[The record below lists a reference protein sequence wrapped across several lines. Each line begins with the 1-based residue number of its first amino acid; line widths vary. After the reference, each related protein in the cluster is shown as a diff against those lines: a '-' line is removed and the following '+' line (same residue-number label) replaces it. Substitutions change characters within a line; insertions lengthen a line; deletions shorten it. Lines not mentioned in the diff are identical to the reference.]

1 LSGGDLPS
9 VFDVFEPTEHAIN
22 RNKNV
27 LSVELSHVER
37 EGTPESDPERF
48 LALTVPTE
56 GLVNTVVSAL
66 KRVAGLEGGEPV
78 QYMTERYGGGKTH
91 VLVTLYHLATSERAR
106 ELLLERARGYV
117 DGRRLEELEE
127 VLSALEG
134 KDVRVVVL
142 DGDSVSEPRWWVELA
157 ERVDPEL
164 AEEWRSRDMTP
175 SKGDVEELL
184 DRALDGVDGVL
195 LLLDEV
201 TGMLIRSGEEMD
213 RGLEFLKIL
222 ARVVGKADAPVA
234 MVVSAPKGSG
244 EVQRQLER
252 LKEEGEVESEAVLR
266 EEVHDVGE
274 EAVKQLD
281 RVGEERIPVSDV
293 EEAAEIAK
301 VWLLRPR
308 EDVDVEEARGAVVEA
323 YEELTSELAGTEGI
337 PRDEAANAVRRLRE
351 TYPFHPRLLEVLRS
365 VTREEPYQLTRS
377 YLEILMQVV
386 GYAFDRWKEGEWEAP
401 VFDLGDVF
409 LDETEV
415 EEAVVKPEGWEEPA
429 GDLREK
435 LDDLVEKEGE
445 LARRLAYALFVRS
458 LVPDPRKRGATPKD
472 LLLDVARP
480 GEGMELS
487 DVERALELMEDTLFY
502 LHREG
507 ERYYFDRTMN
517 VSSVIQSYMPREER
531 VGWNRAR
538 EELERELRS
547 IGGLGRDA
555 LVLWE
560 DEEELLNKLRE
571 PKPRVVILPPWESEE
586 RAEELWEKA
595 EMKNAPVFLVFQDK
609 GRGRRLLNAALRL
622 SAVERALRS
631 DDKLAR
637 KHGKELR
644 RKEEEYRNR
653 VRKLLREGYTI
664 LRYPSEGGLA
674 RETFSV
680 EEGRSLGSAL
690 GEKLEEIGFLER
702 VKNPGM
708 FVSEGLVE
716 KRVEMVPKEV
726 LKNAYSKP
734 GCPWC
739 REEDVIAMI
748 VKGCEKGFFVVDTG
762 KARFFLRRPKGVD
775 SKARFGHPTVLYPP
789 VGWTADFMGADET
802 VKDFLDDVMKRLEE
816 PRNTNWSE
824 EERWLSDDELL
835 ELVREDLPQGL
846 DRAELVLRHQDEG
859 RIVGPG
865 DLEKDK
871 DLLEA
876 VLEEPNA
883 WVFEELKVTRL
894 VSDEVRREGSIAR
907 RELVRRLSQRF
918 GLEESRVNGA
928 ISRLVQDGEL
938 EEDGGIVSVPSE
950 AEVTVDDVVSV
961 VEKKGEATLDVLAS
975 RLGVNPAFVEP
986 AVVEGVKRGRL
997 VVYRGDRP
1005 LRDLESVSEGV
1016 RVGLPE
1022 ERVEV
1027 EYAGDPVDFAREVA
1041 DAVLIVGGRARVQLE
1056 LESVKGLDYVDTE
1069 YLARFEEV
1077 RVRIEVEGGVLEG
1090 EKKEVSPRND
1100 GWWIAVRLAAGQASG
1115 ASLHLTGRF
1124 DRGSLTDL
1132 EEAVRELADI
1142 LDPEEARA
1150 TVERVDGP
1158 RA

>member
-1 LSGGDLPS
+1 
-9 VFDVFEPTEHAIN
+9 
-22 RNKNV
+22 
-27 LSVELSHVER
+27 
-37 EGTPESDPERF
+37 
-48 LALTVPTE
+48 
-56 GLVNTVVSAL
+56 
-66 KRVAGLEGGEPV
+66 
-78 QYMTERYGGGKTH
+78 
-91 VLVTLYHLATSERAR
+91 
-106 ELLLERARGYV
+106 
-117 DGRRLEELEE
+117 
-127 VLSALEG
+127 
-134 KDVRVVVL
+134 
-142 DGDSVSEPRWWVELA
+142 
-157 ERVDPEL
+157 
-164 AEEWRSRDMTP
+164 
-175 SKGDVEELL
+175 
-184 DRALDGVDGVL
+184 
-195 LLLDEV
+195 
-201 TGMLIRSGEEMD
+201 
-213 RGLEFLKIL
+213 
-222 ARVVGKADAPVA
+222 
-234 MVVSAPKGSG
+234 
-244 EVQRQLER
+244 
-252 LKEEGEVESEAVLR
+252 
-266 EEVHDVGE
+266 
-274 EAVKQLD
+274 
-281 RVGEERIPVSDV
+281 
-293 EEAAEIAK
+293 
-301 VWLLRPR
+301 
-308 EDVDVEEARGAVVEA
+308 
-323 YEELTSELAGTEGI
+323 
-337 PRDEAANAVRRLRE
+337 
-351 TYPFHPRLLEVLRS
+351 
-365 VTREEPYQLTRS
+365 
-377 YLEILMQVV
+377 
-386 GYAFDRWKEGEWEAP
+386 
-401 VFDLGDVF
+401 
-409 LDETEV
+409 
-415 EEAVVKPEGWEEPA
+415 
-429 GDLREK
+429 
-435 LDDLVEKEGE
+435 
-445 LARRLAYALFVRS
+445 
-458 LVPDPRKRGATPKD
+458 
-472 LLLDVARP
+472 
-480 GEGMELS
+480 
-487 DVERALELMEDTLFY
+487 
-502 LHREG
+502 
-507 ERYYFDRTMN
+507 
-517 VSSVIQSYMPREER
+517 
-531 VGWNRAR
+531 
-538 EELERELRS
+538 
-547 IGGLGRDA
+547 
-555 LVLWE
+555 
-560 DEEELLNKLRE
+560 
-571 PKPRVVILPPWESEE
+571 
-586 RAEELWEKA
+586 
-595 EMKNAPVFLVFQDK
+595 
-609 GRGRRLLNAALRL
+609 
-622 SAVERALRS
+622 
-631 DDKLAR
+631 
-637 KHGKELR
+637 
-644 RKEEEYRNR
+644 
-653 VRKLLREGYTI
+653 
-664 LRYPSEGGLA
+664 
-674 RETFSV
+674 
-680 EEGRSLGSAL
+680 
-690 GEKLEEIGFLER
+690 
-702 VKNPGM
+702 
-708 FVSEGLVE
+708 
-716 KRVEMVPKEV
+716 
-726 LKNAYSKP
+726 
-734 GCPWC
+734 
-739 REEDVIAMI
+739 MI

-846 DRAELVLRHQDEG
+846 DKAELVLRHQDEG

-950 AEVTVDDVVSV
+950 AEVTVDDVVGV

-1090 EKKEVSPRND
+1090 EKKGVSPRND
-1100 GWWIAVRLAAGQASG
+1100 GWWIAVRLAAGQASD

-1150 TVERVDGP
+1150 TVERVDEP